1 MFLEYDSLRAGPMI
15 AGDSRFQYDDY
26 SLLSSRSRLPWFTHL
41 YITPGRIT
49 ESLQLKYKPPGK
61 ISESLQSK
69 YKPPEKISKSLQ

>member
-1 MFLEYDSLRAGPMI
+1 MFLEYDSLRTGPMI
-15 AGDSRFQYDDY
+15 AGDSRFQYDDH
-26 SLLSSRSRLPWFTHL
+26 SLLSSRSRLPWFTYL